1 MADRSWSPLRMGIV
15 AVLVA
20 AIVAG
25 FVARIAAGGDD
36 EGNSDADRDTGPT
49 SAEAEAQAWET
60 DAEKA
65 VEPLVDALPP
75 YVEAASAWTNAGRPM
90 GDGGFVNAVALF
102 VAKASSAD
110 RRVAELSPGPERAGD
125 LLRTALGL
133 YIAAGQAHTAAAGT
147 GPSDLRAESDL
158 LATRLRTL
166 GDRVYDRSVNA
177 ARAAGGEP
185 LLFEDVGPD
194 VRLNMPPAVPDWNE
208 LGVAPGSVLP
218 TGGAGA
224 GGSPPTGREVEQA
237 VTAGDVRALGR
248 LAGQLVAATPHLP
261 PGEVPDESTARLGL
275 GLLVLADAC
284 RAAQLAALLPNVDGL
299 DAIATDLAGLGS
311 GAALAT

>member
-25 FVARIAAGGDD
+25 FVARIAANGDDD
-36 EGNSDADRDTGPT
+36 EGNSDGEAGPT

-75 YVEAASAWTNAGRPM
+75 YVEAASAWTNAGRPV
-90 GDGGFVNAVALF
+90 GDDGLVKAAGIFVS
-102 VAKASSAD
+102 KASSAD
-110 RRVAELSPGPERAGD
+110 RRVAELSPGPERARD

-133 YIAAGQAHTAAAGT
+133 YLAAGRAHTAAAGT
-147 GPSDLRAESDL
+147 APSELRAEGDL

-194 VRLNMPPAVPDWNE
+194 VRLNMPPAVPDWDE

-218 TGGAGA
+218 TSQAGA
-224 GGSPPTGREVEQA
+224 EDSTPSAHDVEQA
-237 VTAGDVRALGR
+237 VAAGDVRALGR
-248 LAGQLVAATPHLP
+248 LAGQLVADAPHLP
-261 PGEVPDESTARLGL
+261 PGDVPDESTARRGL

-284 RAAQLAALLPNVDGL
+284 RAAQLAALLPHVDGL

-311 GAALAT
+311 GPALAT